1 MKFFSFKYYQLLN
14 KQSSTLTK
22 ESTLYNGD
30 ISTALVNLYS
40 INYSLDQIESFNWD
54 YLKSLFSDQE
64 NERNSY
70 ITFLY
75 KQNQIEQA
83 APQKIKLEGVQMPT
97 LDLTYTNDIKEDLMD
112 LFFNKEKQLNIN

>member
-1 MKFFSFKYYQLLN
+1 MEVDDYLPVNILTHKPLFPVTASDEFWPQLIGKALMKFFSFKYYQLLN

-75 KQNQIEQA
+75 K
-83 APQKIKLEGVQMPT
+83 
-97 LDLTYTNDIKEDLMD
+97 
-112 LFFNKEKQLNIN
+112 